1 MPKIFKV
8 LACSLGYG
16 VCGVGWLAWLW
27 CLRCWLVSVVMVFAV
42 LADYCVG
49 WLSCLTYPQ
58 YNPLTPI
65 FALPCIYIH
74 GILHI
79 LTLLHAYL
87 LSYILPASILQFTC
101 LYITLFLSIFPFI
114 LFLFFYP
121 LYFFLFPHIAQ
132 HSTTILSFIHLLSL
146 SLSSTVLLLG
156 SCIFYSAPAYS
167 TRLPPPS

>member
-1 MPKIFKV
+1 MNGVNNSVRPLTCCFYLLV
-8 LACSLGYG
+8 GYG

-27 CLRCWLVSVVMVFAV
+27 CLRCWLVSVAMVFAV
-42 LADYCVG
+42 FADYCVG

-87 LSYILPASILQFTC
+87 LSYMHTYSLTYYLPQFFNS
-101 LYITLFLSIFPFI
+101 LVYISLSFYQFS
-114 LFLFFYP
+114 LLFFFY
-121 LYFFLFPHIAQ
+121 
-132 HSTTILSFIHLLSL
+132 SFI
-146 SLSSTVLLLG
+146 
-156 SCIFYSAPAYS
+156 
-167 TRLPPPS
+167 PSISFCFLI

>member
-1 MPKIFKV
+1 
-8 LACSLGYG
+8 
-16 VCGVGWLAWLW
+16 
-27 CLRCWLVSVVMVFAV
+27 MVFAV

-87 LSYILPASILQFTC
+87 LSYMHTYSLTCILTLLHAYLLSYMHTYSLTYYLPQFFNS
-101 LYITLFLSIFPFI
+101 LVYIS
-114 LFLFFYP
+114 
-121 LYFFLFPHIAQ
+121 
-132 HSTTILSFIHLLSL
+132 LSF
-146 SLSSTVLLLG
+146 
-156 SCIFYSAPAYS
+156 YQ
-167 TRLPPPS
+167 

>member
-1 MPKIFKV
+1 
-8 LACSLGYG
+8 
-16 VCGVGWLAWLW
+16 
-27 CLRCWLVSVVMVFAV
+27 MVFAV

-146 SLSSTVLLLG
+146 SLFNCPFTRLLHILLG
-156 SCIFYSAPAYS
+156 SCIFYSAP
-167 TRLPPPS
+167 TPILNCNLPASI